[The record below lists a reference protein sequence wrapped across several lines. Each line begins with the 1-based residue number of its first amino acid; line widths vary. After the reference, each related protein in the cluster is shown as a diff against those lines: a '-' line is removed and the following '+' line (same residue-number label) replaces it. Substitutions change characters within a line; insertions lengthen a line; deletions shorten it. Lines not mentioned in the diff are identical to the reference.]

1 MVEINSTTK
10 SGFLHYNLIH
20 CFFHLTPLEVN
31 FSHPLGSTVT
41 PMMSSSNMM
50 SMLSLDLSTYW
61 STSSFSSADRTGQIR
76 LSTPSPISHSGP
88 KLQSKNIQVRLISF
102 KQTLRELQAITTSN
116 SSSESSLS
124 LTVLL
129 LVFDQI
135 IDKLGDYPLLDNF
148 QCVKF
153 LSSFLA

>member
-1 MVEINSTTK
+1 MPIKVVIYSSIYLGKKPLFVVEINSTTK

-88 KLQSKNIQVRLISF
+88 KPQSKNVQVRLISF
-102 KQTLRELQAITTSN
+102 KVCFQTNLERTSSN
-116 SSSESSLS
+116 
-124 LTVLL
+124 
-129 LVFDQI
+129 
-135 IDKLGDYPLLDNF
+135 YHF
-148 QCVKF
+148 QF
-153 LSSFLA
+153 LIRILPFTHC